1 MSRVLSKADG
11 AILLELARKSIYSVF
26 DGSDVF
32 VEEPLKEKFSIN
44 CGVFVT
50 LRKLGKLRG
59 CIGYARS
66 AKPLYETLIN
76 AAKSAAFQDT
86 RFMPLTKDEFDRIEL
101 EVSLLTEPT
110 KIEDDC
116 PTKILSS
123 IKVGRDGILIKSSAF
138 SGIFLPNQASSEPS
152 WSSEDFLKFACS
164 KFGLREMAWQ
174 DPDSRLYKF
183 RAQIFT
189 DSQY

>member
-11 AILLELARKSIYSVF
+11 AILLGLARRSILSVF
-26 DGSDVF
+26 DNSDF
-32 VEEPLKEKFSIN
+32 RIDESLKDKFSLR

-59 CIGYARS
+59 CVGYARS
-66 AKPLYETLIN
+66 GKPLYDSLIS

-86 RFMPLTKDEFDRIEL
+86 RFMPLSKSEFEKIEL
-101 EVSLLTEPT
+101 EISLLTEPT
-110 KIEDDC
+110 KIEDES

-123 IKVGRDGILIKSSAF
+123 IKVGKDGILIKSSAF
-138 SGIFLPNQASSEPS
+138 SGIFLPNHTSEPS
-152 WSSEDFLKFACS
+152 WSSEDFLKYACS

-183 RAQIFT
+183 RAQVFT
-189 DSQY
+189 DCQN

>member
-26 DGSDVF
+26 DGSDMNIDKS
-32 VEEPLKEKFSIN
+32 LKEKFAIR

-76 AAKSAAFQDT
+76 ASKSAAFQDT
-86 RFMPLTKDEFDRIEL
+86 RFMPLSKDEFDRIEL

-110 KIEDDC
+110 KIEDDS
-116 PTKILSS
+116 PTKILSN
-123 IKVGRDGILIKSSAF
+123 IKVGKDGILIKSSAF
-138 SGIFLPNQASSEPS
+138 SGLFLPNQISEPA

-183 RAQIFT
+183 RAQIFA